1 MEVDWNET
9 KAILVEVEQLFN
21 RDDDIRDVNDI
32 KKMQREIEAYTT
44 NNLKDVKDLIKGRP
58 SHIFIPNSQS

>member
-44 NNLKDVKDLIKGRP
+44 NNLKDVIDLIKGRP
-58 SHIFIPNSQS
+58 SNIFIPNSQS